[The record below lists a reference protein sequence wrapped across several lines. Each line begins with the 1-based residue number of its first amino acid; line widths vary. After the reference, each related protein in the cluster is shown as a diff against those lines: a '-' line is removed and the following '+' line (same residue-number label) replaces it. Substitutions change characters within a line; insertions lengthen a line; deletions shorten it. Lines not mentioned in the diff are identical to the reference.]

1 MSMQDGY
8 LDRMAARI
16 AEFERALRGSSAE
29 QLDDRRRRDLE
40 AGLATVKERF
50 QALRRARAEV
60 TDEML
65 QSFTAELRAS
75 SRGLRRGPRRGS
87 VSVSFMRR

>member
-1 MSMQDGY
+1 MVGSWSDSDIKENSMSMQDGY

-40 AGLATVKERF
+40 AGLATVKRP
-50 QALRRARAEV
+50 V
-60 TDEML
+60 D
-65 QSFTAELRAS
+65 
-75 SRGLRRGPRRGS
+75 
-87 VSVSFMRR
+87 

>member
-50 QALRRARAEV
+50 QGLRRARAEV

-65 QSFTAELRAS
+65 QSFTASFERLRAAFGEA
-75 SRGLRRGPRRGS
+75 R
-87 VSVSFMRR
+87 VEAA